1 MGSELLK
8 NIYLFKDLNPSEL
21 EQLETLVKAE
31 TLAPRDEIFAEG
43 DKAASL
49 FIIKYGSVQ
58 IKRSGKNDGVEVAR
72 LATGS
77 HFGEM
82 SFVDG
87 EPRSATAITLE
98 KSELMKIDFG
108 DLNRHFEKNP
118 ATAVKFYR
126 SLSLFLCGRL
136 RMTTMDLSFAREK
149 NIRHF

>member
-1 MGSELLK
+1 MGAELLK
-8 NIYLFKDLNPSEL
+8 NIYLFKDLKANEV
-21 EQLETLVKAE
+21 EQIAALVKTE
-31 TLAPRDEIFAEG
+31 TLAPRDEVFAEG

-58 IKRSGKNDGVEVAR
+58 IKRSGQNDGVEVAR
-72 LATGS
+72 LATGA

-87 EPRSATAITLE
+87 ESRSATATTLE
-98 KSELMKIDFG
+98 KTEILKIDFAE
-108 DLNRHFEKNP
+108 LTAFFEKNP
-118 ATAVKFYR
+118 GIAVKFYR